1 MTRGV
6 LAALGAVLA
15 LTAGLV
21 AGAPAHASAP
31 ASVPAADGSAGPVRI
46 VLDALSPAIPGDKAT
61 LRIRGRVINASAVT
75 VEDVSVRLRRSSF
88 PLTERA
94 GIADVVEGP
103 LTFETGEPTDV
114 PLPGTRVVVAE
125 QLAPGELSRF
135 SLRVAVRSIG
145 FTETGVYPV
154 AVEALGREPGV
165 DEFDTRKGIVRTFM
179 PWFPADA
186 EVDPVRVAWLWPL
199 AGWPAQSASGV
210 LLDDQT
216 PRELAPDGR
225 LGQLLSIG
233 SRHQATVSWI
243 ADPALLQEA
252 QQISSG
258 YQVLRNGTVSVGG
271 GEDDAAAWLDLL
283 GQSTRLTGLRTLPY
297 ADVDA
302 SAITRGGM
310 SNDVV
315 RAVTRGP
322 RIASQVLG
330 DPTAGE
336 VYWAPFGR
344 LDRSTVDVL
353 ASSGVSAVIL
363 SADAMPS
370 TSDSV
375 PTEGQATAALP
386 SDVGTIRAVLTDPA
400 LTSVLDLPQ
409 SSAGEIIAAR
419 QRFLAETA
427 LVAQTLESTD
437 RTLVAAPSSVR
448 WRGKASLL
456 APLLRATRSAP
467 WMTPVSLHELLDEPA
482 PSTSRR
488 RGGYG
493 EMAREGELSK
503 QYVASIARTTEQL
516 GVFTSVIDNPTGITE
531 PYSEALLRAESSGWR
546 TQPETGIALLD
557 SIRTQL
563 TEQTEQVR
571 VLSEGT
577 ITFSGDSGKVPVT
590 IANDLDRSVT
600 VGLALRGRPLLRLDS
615 QPLEGIEIEAGK
627 MASVEVD
634 ARVIGGDP
642 LSVAVQ
648 LLSPEGDDYGSPATI
663 TVASTAYA
671 RAASYVVA
679 AAFVA
684 IVIFVIV
691 GVIRRIR
698 KAHRESAGKNG
709 RLTP

>member
-1 MTRGV
+1 MTRH
-6 LAALGAVLA
+6 LLTAIAAVLA
-15 LTAGLV
+15 LVAGLV
-21 AGAPAHASAP
+21 SGVPAQASSP
-31 ASVPAADGSAGPVRI
+31 AAVPAADGSVGPVRI
-46 VLDALSPAIPGDKAT
+46 VLDSFAPAIPGEKAT
-61 LRIRGRVINASAVT
+61 LRLRGRVINTSPNT
-75 VEDVSVRLRRSSF
+75 VEDLSLRLRRSSF
-88 PLTERA
+88 PIKERA
-94 GIADVVEGP
+94 AVDAVVEAG
-103 LTFETGEPTDV
+103 LTVDTGEPTDV

-125 QLAPGELSRF
+125 QLAPGELRRF
-135 SLRVAVRSIG
+135 TLRVPVRSIG

-154 AVEALGREPGV
+154 ALEAMGRQPRV
-165 DEFDTRKGIVRTFM
+165 DEFDVRQGIVRSFV
-179 PWFPADA
+179 PWFPEGA
-186 EVDPVRVAWLWPL
+186 EVDPIGLAWLWPL
-199 AGWPAQSASGV
+199 AGWPAQAADGV
-210 LLDDQT
+210 MLDDQT

-225 LGQLLSIG
+225 LGQLLSIA

-252 QQISSG
+252 EQISNG
-258 YQVLRNGTVSVGG
+258 YQVLRNGTVSVGSR
-271 GEDDAAAWLDLL
+271 EAEAAAWLDLL

-302 SAITRGGM
+302 SAVTRGGM
-310 SNDVV
+310 ANDVV

-322 RIASQVLG
+322 RIAAQALG

-336 VYWAPFGR
+336 VYWAPYGR

-370 TSDSV
+370 TNDRV
-375 PTEGQATAALP
+375 ATEGQPTAALP
-386 SDVGTIRAVLTDPA
+386 TDVGTIRAVLTDPG
-400 LTSVLDLPQ
+400 LTELLDLPQ
-409 SSAGEIIAAR
+409 STSGEVIATR

-427 LVAQTLESTD
+427 LVAQTLDSPD
-437 RTLVAAPSSVR
+437 RRLVAAPSSVR

-456 APLLRATRSAP
+456 APLLKATRSAP
-467 WMTPVSLHELLDEPA
+467 WLEPVSLGELLDEPA

-493 EMAREGELSK
+493 EKAREAELGK
-503 QYVASIARTTEQL
+503 QYIATIARTTAEL

-546 TQPETGIALLD
+546 TQPETGAMLLD

-563 TEQTEQVR
+563 TEQTDRVR

-600 VGLALRGRPLLRLDS
+600 VGLALRGRPMLRLDS
-615 QPLEGIEIEAGK
+615 APLEGIEIEAGK

-642 LSVAVQ
+642 LSVGVQ
-648 LLSPEGDDYGSPATI
+648 LLSPEGEDYGTPATI
-663 TVASTAYA
+663 TVTSTAYA
-671 RAASYVVA
+671 RAASYVVV

-684 IVIFVIV
+684 ILIFVIV

-698 KAHRESAGKNG
+698 KAHRESGARDG
-709 RLTP
+709 TMAP